1 MLVKDLMAQLDKCD
15 PKARVLIENT
25 DVFLNGSYEALCVD
39 EDKIKNE
46 VWIEAN
52 YDQLVYKE

>member
-1 MLVKDLMAQLDKCD
+1 MLVEDLMAQLDKCD

-25 DVFLNGSYEALCVD
+25 DVFFTGSYEALCVNA
-39 EDKIKNE
+39 DKIKNE

-52 YDQLVYKE
+52 YTQLVYGE

>member
-1 MLVKDLMAQLDKCD
+1 MLVEDLMTQLDKCD

-25 DVFLNGSYEALCVD
+25 DVFLNSSYEALCVD

-46 VWIEAN
+46 VWIEVN
-52 YDQLVYKE
+52 YDQLVYEE